1 MTRKLQLLA
10 LATLALLASGL
21 NAAPLKEARL
31 TQVSNDV
38 QLVDPDGAA
47 RPASMNDNVGE
58 KTVVRTGDDSRAE
71 LTFSDETV
79 VRLAANTSFSFKDGT
94 RNLNLSEGAALVQ
107 APKKS
112 KRAKIQ
118 ADGIAA
124 AVTGTTAMFEYHPG
138 VCKFLV
144 LEGTGRL
151 YRPGHL
157 GDSVL
162 VGAGQMVI
170 GNPTSA
176 VSDPV
181 DFDIGRFIKTSRFI
195 VDLPPLRSENAMASE
210 TQKQLRQKSKKNL
223 IDTNLV
229 IFGGGT
235 LVSLTNPATEKAAD
249 PAPPAAESSTPTPTP
264 SPSPEAAESRL

>member
-1 MTRKLQLLA
+1 MNRKLQLLA

-21 NAAPLKEARL
+21 NAASLKEARL

-47 RPASMNDNVGE
+47 RPALVNDNVDE
-58 KTVVRTGDDSRAE
+58 KTVVRTGNDSRAE

-79 VRLAANTSFSFKDGT
+79 VRLAAKTSFSFKGGT
-94 RNLNLSEGAALVQ
+94 RNLNLSDGAALVQ
-107 APKKS
+107 VPKKS

-138 VCKFLV
+138 ICKFLV

-162 VGAGQMVI
+162 VGPGQMVI

-210 TQKQLRQKSKKNL
+210 TQKQLREKSKKNL

-235 LVSLTNPATEKAAD
+235 LVSLTNPTTDKAAD
-249 PAPPAAESSTPTPTP
+249 PVPPPAEPSTPTPTP